1 MKLKQELAEIED
13 KLANM
18 PSESSVGQYF
28 AWLNRLVAENQ
39 ENVLYKTTYRPMV
52 QQEEKARA
60 EHRPFLTVLTR
71 TQGKR
76 PEMLRETLLSLV
88 GQSDQDF
95 ELVLIGHKLEE
106 NQKAMVEQIIHE
118 QPEMLRRKIRFVE
131 LDHGNRTTP
140 LNVGFALAH
149 GQYVAVLDDD
159 DIVMDHWVE
168 SFHQAAKGHEGM
180 VLHAYVFAQDWET
193 VTTDTGRNA
202 LRAVAAPSTIYCEK
216 FDILRQMRMNHCPL
230 LGLAFPVYYFHEMG
244 FIFDEA
250 LTTTEDWDYLMRLSA
265 FAGVIDIEEGTS
277 IYRLWKNAEN
287 SYTSHDKSEW
297 KRNDRLIQDKIM
309 DMALIIPQ
317 GSRKSVSQESVN
329 AICEQ
334 QEYKNRLISGCMLY
348 LNHGRDFSQKETLVE
363 VAHVDGEN
371 FDVCFHLSETDTANL
386 QEVRFDP
393 CEEGMIIL
401 ENVRAYAEYQDGMV
415 DILNGNQCRC
425 NGVEMGE
432 VICFLK
438 KDPWMIWSVR
448 PEKKLNLF
456 RITGK
461 VRTDMSDETVQKAYN
476 AMENVKFQLFYSA
489 QETDFD
495 ESNSVC
501 VNIPC
506 GPFEATFP
514 INTDQRITNLRIDPG
529 EKANCVLSN
538 VRVQLITTD
547 GIVKSEKKRAKA
559 INGKQVGDVYVFD
572 RDDPQMIWQ
581 LQGESLSEVKISG
594 IFNYSS
600 DDLIEELVQATCYPI
615 NETQFQLFYSTQKMH
630 FCEEQSTHIS
640 VPYGRFDV
648 AFPIETDHP
657 ITNLRIDPGEKANCV
672 LSNVQVQLIT
682 TDGVVKSENQKAKL
696 INGKQVGDIYIFDRD
711 DPQMIWQLQG
721 ESLSA
726 IKISGVFASLR
737 VETELD

>member
-28 AWLNRLVAENQ
+28 AWLNRLVEKNQ
-39 ENVLYKTTYRPMV
+39 ENDLYKNTYLPMI
-52 QQEEKARA
+52 QQEEKERE

-88 GQSDQDF
+88 GQSDHDF
-95 ELVLIGHKLEE
+95 ELILIGHKLEE
-106 NQKAMVEQIIHE
+106 DQKAMVEQIIHE
-118 QPEMLRRKIRFVE
+118 QPEMLRKRIRFVE

-202 LRAVAAPSTIYCEK
+202 LRAVAAPSSIYCTK
-216 FDILRQMRMNHCPL
+216 FDILTQMRLNRCPL
-230 LGLAFPVYYFHEMG
+230 LGLAFPVYYFHKMG
-244 FIFDEA
+244 FIFDET
-250 LTTTEDWDYLMRLSA
+250 LTTTEDWDYLMQLSA
-265 FAGVIDIEEGTS
+265 FAGVVDIDEGTS

-287 SYTSHDKSEW
+287 SYTLHDKSEW

-317 GSRKSVSQESVN
+317 GNRKSVSQESVN
-329 AICEQ
+329 AISEQ
-334 QEYKNRLISGCMLY
+334 QEYKNKLICGCMLY
-348 LNHGRDFSQKETLVE
+348 LNHGRDFNQKETLVE

-371 FDVCFHLSETDTANL
+371 FDVCFYLDETDAFNL

-393 CEEGMIIL
+393 CEEGMILL
-401 ENVRAYAEYQDGMV
+401 ENIRAYAEYQDGMV

-425 NGVEMGE
+425 NGIEIGE
-432 VICFLK
+432 VICFFR
-438 KDPWMIWSVR
+438 KDPWIIWNVR
-448 PEKKLNLF
+448 PERKLKSL

-461 VRTDMSDETVQKAYN
+461 IHVNMTDEMLQTACA
-476 AMENVKFQLFYSA
+476 AMANV
-489 QETDFD
+489 
-495 ESNSVC
+495 
-501 VNIPC
+501 
-506 GPFEATFP
+506 
-514 INTDQRITNLRIDPG
+514 
-529 EKANCVLSN
+529 
-538 VRVQLITTD
+538 
-547 GIVKSEKKRAKA
+547 
-559 INGKQVGDVYVFD
+559 
-572 RDDPQMIWQ
+572 
-581 LQGESLSEVKISG
+581 
-594 IFNYSS
+594 
-600 DDLIEELVQATCYPI
+600 
-615 NETQFQLFYSTQKMH
+615 QFQLFYSTQEMNFDESH
-630 FCEEQSTHIS
+630 STLADI
-640 VPYGRFDV
+640 PCGPFE
-648 AFPIETDHP
+648 AIFPINTSQSIVD
-657 ITNLRIDPGEKANCV
+657 LRLDPGEKANCI

-682 TDGVVKSENQKAKL
+682 TDGDVKSEKRRAKP
-696 INGKQVGDIYIFDRD
+696 INGRQVGEIYVFDRD
-711 DPQMIWQLQG
+711 DPQMIWHLQR

-726 IKISGVFASLR
+726 VKISGIFTYPSSDLVEELAQTSCRLVNETQFQLFYSTQEMNFDVSHSVLADIPCGPFEAIFPINTSQSIINLRLDPGEKANCILSNVQVQLITTDGDVKSEKQKVKLINGKQLGDVYVFYKDDPQVIWKLKEESLSA
-737 VETELD
+737 VKISGIFMPLSIETE